1 MSEVG
6 LVLPLCH
13 ESLVD
18 SLSVE
23 NQSLELGKSGGNR
36 AFVGWL
42 PLKSWGFSHLEIQ
55 EKKKKR
61 MIFYE
66 SNK

>member
-1 MSEVG
+1 MLSDRNRHWGLMSEVG

-42 PLKSWGFSHLEIQ
+42 PLKS
-55 EKKKKR
+55 
-61 MIFYE
+61 
-66 SNK
+66 